1 MSEVSVYEGDAFQ
14 QMEEVAKHMLMGHT
28 EFKTARDLGMK
39 VIEVRSLWE
48 NYKDRLNND
57 SFARDA
63 AQDHLN
69 LMVKQ
74 YDDLLVDLHENL
86 KNLKDLHLHTDKI
99 SAQIVATTKTIADI
113 LAKRVDAL
121 QKAGMLD
128 AHDLG
133 DELAEREKQEA
144 YLLEILRNDLCP
156 ECQSIVAIKL
166 QKMTGE
172 AEVIESEEVIFTP
185 RVKEEDD
192 EEPDD
197 DATFEAAS
205 ME

>member
-1 MSEVSVYEGDAFQ
+1 MSEVAVYDGDAFQ
-14 QMEEVAKHMLMGHT
+14 SMEEVAKHMLMGHS
-28 EFKTARDLGMK
+28 EFKTARDLGLK
-39 VIEVRSLWE
+39 VVEVRSLWE

-74 YDDLLVDLHENL
+74 YDDLLVDLHANL
-86 KNLKDLHLHTDKI
+86 KNLKDLHDHTDKI

-144 YLLEILRNDLCP
+144 FLLEILRNDLCP
-156 ECQSIVAIKL
+156 ECQSVVAVKL

-172 AEVIESEEVIFTP
+172 AEVIESEEVFFT
-185 RVKEEDD
+185 RV

-197 DATFEAAS
+197 DDDDEGETFEAAS